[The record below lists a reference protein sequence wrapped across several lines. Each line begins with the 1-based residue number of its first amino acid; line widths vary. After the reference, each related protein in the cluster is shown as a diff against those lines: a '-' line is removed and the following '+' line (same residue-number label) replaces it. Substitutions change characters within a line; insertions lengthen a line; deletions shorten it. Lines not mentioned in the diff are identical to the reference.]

1 MFKALSSFLVF
12 ASFSFF
18 VEVLCSGAAQAE
30 EFRFFRSQLIS
41 KYKSKSIETFWQQS
55 DDIQFYGKHSLTKS
69 VIRGQSSGYRSLVSG
84 DDGQARA
91 EGHLI
96 ARNDEAL
103 GGSLGVFHFGYYSI
117 YDAENSSWRSCN
129 AWTLCGDKIFGFI
142 GSFDYLKRIYRAS
155 DISFDLD
162 IQVGLGY
169 QSIPKSWYRSL
180 DESEGENLF
189 VLASILPMAR
199 YRLPHHLDKFSI
211 GAGVGASLALGRIP
225 YERPYNVPLMMA
237 INAEIAYQIGEDL
250 GQEVYLSLRHRCAA
264 FGILNDA
271 DDSQVGSQWYQIG
284 FRKWF

>member
-1 MFKALSSFLVF
+1 MFKVLWSFLVF

-30 EFRFFRSQLIS
+30 EFRFFRSQLMS
-41 KYKSKSIETFWQQS
+41 KYKSKSTETLWQQP

-69 VIRGQSSGYRSLVSG
+69 VIRGQSAGYRSLASG

-96 ARNDEAL
+96 SRNDEAL

-155 DISFDLD
+155 DISFDL
-162 IQVGLGY
+162 
-169 QSIPKSWYRSL
+169 
-180 DESEGENLF
+180 
-189 VLASILPMAR
+189 
-199 YRLPHHLDKFSI
+199 
-211 GAGVGASLALGRIP
+211 
-225 YERPYNVPLMMA
+225 
-237 INAEIAYQIGEDL
+237 
-250 GQEVYLSLRHRCAA
+250 
-264 FGILNDA
+264 
-271 DDSQVGSQWYQIG
+271 
-284 FRKWF
+284 